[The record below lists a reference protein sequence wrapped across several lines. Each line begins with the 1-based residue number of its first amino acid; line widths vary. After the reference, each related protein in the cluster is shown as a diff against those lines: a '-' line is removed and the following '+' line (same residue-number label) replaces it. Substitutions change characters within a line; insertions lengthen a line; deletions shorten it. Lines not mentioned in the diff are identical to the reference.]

1 MTRRS
6 NNNPFPGGGRG
17 PVSVMS
23 DGKGKRRGA
32 PSTARQLGPGLRRG
46 TDGQDGFTL
55 VEVMVALLIFA
66 MLAAAAVAILSMS
79 VRAQAV
85 TGQKLDAMAA
95 VSRTTAILSADLA
108 QAVNRPT
115 RDEGGVQTPAMVAGP
130 DAMRLVRAG
139 WSNLDNAQ
147 RPSLQKV
154 AYRLNGDALE
164 RVAWPLLDGAAP
176 MEPAVLMDHVRE
188 LHLRYRFNGAW
199 LDQWQGQPGV
209 ALPQA
214 AEVTIVRDDGMIFR
228 QLFLVG
234 TGYIDDSIMAPSSPT
249 PGATPTPS
257 PTPNG

>member
-1 MTRRS
+1 MSRS
-6 NNNPFPGGGRG
+6 RILLFPGEGRG
-17 PVSVMS
+17 PVSVMP
-23 DGKGKRRGA
+23 DGEGERRGA

-188 LHLRYRFNGAW
+188 LHLRYHFNGAW

-234 TGYIDDSIMAPSSPT
+234 TGYIDDSVMAPSSPT

>member
-1 MTRRS
+1 MTFTSPHPGEGRS
-6 NNNPFPGGGRG
+6 
-17 PVSVMS
+17 PVSPNPNNL
-23 DGKGKRRGA
+23 GKRLRA
-32 PSTARQLGPGLRRG
+32 PHDAWQLDPGLRRG
-46 TDGQDGFTL
+46 GAYSNGFTL

-66 MLAAAAVAILSMS
+66 MLAAAGVAILSLS

-108 QAVNRPT
+108 QAVDRPT
-115 RDEGGVQTPAMVAGP
+115 RDEGGVLSPAMVAGP
-130 DAMRLVRAG
+130 DAMRLVRGG
-139 WSNLDNAQ
+139 WSNLDDAA
-147 RPSLQKV
+147 RPSVQKV
-154 AYRLNGDALE
+154 AYRLNGGVLE
-164 RVAWPLLDGAAP
+164 RAAWPLLDGAQP
-176 MEPAVLMDHVRE
+176 MEPAALMDHVRE

-234 TGYIDDSIMAPSSPT
+234 TGYSVPPNLPQTTPT
-249 PGATPTPS
+249 PNPTPSATPTP
-257 PTPNG
+257 NG

>member
-1 MTRRS
+1 M
-6 NNNPFPGGGRG
+6 
-17 PVSVMS
+17 
-23 DGKGKRRGA
+23 KEKRRGGRRRTGVA
-32 PSTARQLGPGLRRG
+32 PCPRSAEHGSNPRSRSAEH
-46 TDGQDGFTL
+46 GFTL

-108 QAVNRPT
+108 QAVARPT

-139 WSNLDNAQ
+139 WSNLDQAQ

-214 AEVTIVRDDGMIFR
+214 AEMTIVRDDGTIFR

-234 TGYIDDSIMAPSSPT
+234 TGYGDDGMMPLAGP
-249 PGATPTPS
+249 TPTPS
-257 PTPNG
+257 PTPHG

>member
-1 MTRRS
+1 MRLRAPTF
-6 NNNPFPGGGRG
+6 PFPGDGRG
-17 PVSVMS
+17 PVAARL
-23 DGKGKRRGA
+23 KARGGVGLDF
-32 PSTARQLGPGLRRG
+32 PGSPQLGPGLRRG
-46 TDGQDGFTL
+46 TGQNGFTL
-55 VEVMVALLIFA
+55 VEVMVALLIFS
-66 MLAAAAVAILSMS
+66 MLAAAAVAILSLS

-108 QAVNRPT
+108 QAVDRPT

-130 DAMRLVRAG
+130 DAMRFVRAG
-139 WSNLDNAQ
+139 WSNLDGAQ
-147 RPSLQKV
+147 RPSLQKL
-154 AYRLNGDALE
+154 AYRLNGDVLE

-176 MEPAVLMDHVRE
+176 MEPAALMDHVRE

-199 LDQWQGQPGV
+199 LDQWQGEPGV

-234 TGYIDDSIMAPSSPT
+234 TGYATVPQIGP
-249 PGATPTPS
+249 TPTPT
-257 PTPNG
+257 PTPAPGG